1 MSELENEH
9 EGRGVSAVFMGGVVL
24 ALLAGIVALGWSY
37 SLQNQLEES
46 KRSLVLA
53 QQQNKDM
60 ASALSAT
67 NARLTASVEQ
77 TSQAS
82 QSAIAS
88 RAQEIMRR
96 ESAETAKLEKQQAAA
111 NEQIS
116 SVSNQVSAVQTDVGG
131 VKTDVGGVK
140 QDLADTKTQ
149 LQSVMGDAHVMSG
162 LIATNHDQLEELKHK
177 GDRNYFEF
185 TLNKNGKPTLLST
198 ISLQLHKVDDKHS
211 KFTLEVSSDDK
222 KIEKKDKTLDE
233 PLQFYSGKDPMLYE
247 IVVNNISKN
256 TVTGYLST
264 PKNAPQIT
272 SPQSQ

>member
-1 MSELENEH
+1 MSEIENEH
-9 EGRGVSAVFMGGVVL
+9 EGRGVSAVIIGGVVL
-24 ALLAGIVALGWSY
+24 ALLAGVVALGWSY
-37 SLQNQLEES
+37 SLQNQLEDS
-46 KRSLVLA
+46 KRNLVLSE
-53 QQQNKDM
+53 QQNKDM

-116 SVSNQVSAVQTDVGG
+116 SVSTQVSAVQTDVGG

-149 LQSVMGDAHVMSG
+149 LSSVMGDAHVMSG
-162 LIATNHDQLEELKHK
+162 LIASNHDQLEELKHK

-198 ISLQLHKVDDKHS
+198 VSLQLHKVDEKHS
-211 KFTLEVSSDDK
+211 KFTLEVNSDDK
-222 KIEKKDKTLDE
+222 NIEKKDKTLDE

-264 PKNAPQIT
+264 PKTAPQIS